1 MKKRTQQGFTLVEL
15 LVAMALAMVIM
26 AAIFK
31 TFKSQQDSYIIQDQV
46 VAMQQNLRGA
56 MYVLTKDLQLAG
68 YGANFDRNTR
78 TLNWDDRG
86 TTEAVRPLIY
96 AGDNVSGTGILNGT
110 DTLTI
115 VKANRDFL
123 RELTAGE
130 TATAGT
136 GSSAVISLANRC
148 LDSGNTTPD
157 LDDSTKKYGLLIK
170 SDLRAADF
178 FEVNSASGDINP
190 PGGLTNN
197 YTVGDIIAR
206 ADILVYRVNDS
217 GNLVRKNLGNDLGYQ
232 TIAENIDNLQFSY
245 VLNSGSETNDP
256 NTNPGLV
263 RAVRVFMLGRTA
275 HTHRGYTDSD
285 TYTMANA
292 SVSPGDGFR
301 RKLMCA
307 TVKTRNI
314 GLTE

>member
-1 MKKRTQQGFTLVEL
+1 
-15 LVAMALAMVIM
+15 
-26 AAIFK
+26 
-31 TFKSQQDSYIIQDQV
+31 
-46 VAMQQNLRGA
+46 
-56 MYVLTKDLQLAG
+56 
-68 YGANFDRNTR
+68 
-78 TLNWDDRG
+78 
-86 TTEAVRPLIY
+86 
-96 AGDNVSGTGILNGT
+96 VSGTGILNGT

-115 VKANRDFL
+115 VKANRDFW

-130 TATAGT
+130 SATAGSG
-136 GSSAVISLANRC
+136 GSAKIVLGSWDDGGTTRPDRC
-148 LDSGNTTPD
+148 LNSGDSDADLNNTN
-157 LDDSTKKYGLLIK
+157 KKYGLLIK

-178 FEVNSASGDINP
+178 FEVNSASGDILP
-190 PGGLTNN
+190 PAGLTND
-197 YTVGDIIAR
+197 YTVGDVIAR
-206 ADILVYRVNDS
+206 ADILIYRVNDS
-217 GNLVRKNLGNDLGYQ
+217 GNLVRKNLGHDLGYQ

-275 HTHRGYTDSD
+275 HTHRGFTDTD